1 MPGCDAG
8 NGGSIPPDV
17 IVTAQRP
24 DLVVINRN
32 LKSVIIL
39 ELTCPWDSNV
49 DRSHEFKM
57 DKYAAL
63 VKDLSAEFKTELYC
77 VEVSVRG
84 QLSKSNR
91 SRLKSFLLKT
101 TGLSR
106 SYCINLLNS
115 VSKAALLS
123 SFSIFTAREDI
134 LWSISTNL
142 FVSMKS

>member
-1 MPGCDAG
+1 LPGCDAG

-17 IVTAQRP
+17 LVTAQRP
-24 DLVVINRN
+24 DLVVINRTLN
-32 LKSVIIL
+32 TVIIL
-39 ELTCPWDSNV
+39 ELTCPWDSNT
-49 DRSHEFKM
+49 DRMHKFKM

-63 VKDLSAEFKTELYC
+63 VRDLSLNFKTELYC

-123 SFSIFTAREDI
+123 SFSIFTAREDVV
-134 LWSISTNL
+134 WNISTNL
-142 FVSMKS
+142 SVNMKT